1 MKLWHPPTYIGFQAP
16 VPPPPDYSSPA
27 AVNARIREF
36 CGRAW
41 FAKALSDKAFAQ
53 VYGDF
58 RLALGRV
65 LADQQPDEELAAPK
79 PAGGR
84 PCPIE
89 DWHVS
94 KWTVVRGKRGYEL
107 APRDGSTPTKRKRK
121 AA

>member
-41 FAKALSDKAFAQ
+41 FAQA
-53 VYGDF
+53 
-58 RLALGRV
+58 
-65 LADQQPDEELAAPK
+65 LADKVWAKTYGEFRAALLARQLDQADEELVAPTA
-79 PAGGR
+79 PSPSA
-84 PCPIE
+84 PCPVE
-89 DWHVS
+89 DWHDS
-94 KWTVVRGKRGYEL
+94 KWRIVRGK
-107 APRDGSTPTKRKRK
+107 DGALTLKRKRK